1 MDKEKLQRGNELAER
16 ITAVKSFLEVFRES
30 SEHINN
36 YQIKVMFNVPL
47 NVNVVQ
53 RTILACFI
61 PDAFKALIS
70 ETMFELEALEKE
82 FEEL

>member
-1 MDKEKLQRGNELAER
+1 MDKDRLQRGNELAER

-36 YQIKVMFNVPL
+36 YQIKVMFNAPL
-47 NVNVVQ
+47 NANVVQ

-61 PDAFKALIS
+61 PKAFKVLIS
-70 ETMFELEALEKE
+70 ETMFELGALEKE

>member
-36 YQIKVMFNVPL
+36 YQIKVMFNFPL
-47 NVNVVQ
+47 EANVVQ

-61 PDAFKALIS
+61 PKAFKALIS
-70 ETMFELEALEKE
+70 ETMFELGALEKE

>member
-1 MDKEKLQRGNELAER
+1 MDKDRLQRGNELAER

-36 YQIKVMFNVPL
+36 YQIKVMFNAPL
-47 NVNVVQ
+47 NANVVQ

-61 PDAFKALIS
+61 PKAFKALIS
-70 ETMFELEALEKE
+70 ETMFELGALEKE

>member
-1 MDKEKLQRGNELAER
+1 MDNEKLQRGNELAER

-30 SEHINN
+30 NEHINN
-36 YQIKVMFNVPL
+36 YQIKVMFNAPL
-47 NVNVVQ
+47 NANVVQ

-61 PDAFKALIS
+61 PKAFKALIS
-70 ETMFELEALEKE
+70 ETMFELGALEKE